1 MSDKKRESFFWN
13 LKKIE
18 NEEFFKWFESQGNIA
33 DSLYKLV
40 CYFID
45 KHGLQDV
52 GDYKIQQQMQREIL
66 LQDKDF
72 LNEIKRVILNDSNL
86 IIENEDSSIH
96 TIHNERKSP
105 NEKIETSEEQSDNKD
120 VKKEDVSKSETNVL
134 NDEYEDLD
142 TASLFGN

>member
-1 MSDKKRESFFWN
+1 MADKKRESFFWN

-72 LNEIKRVILNDSNL
+72 LNEVKRVLLNDSKL
-86 IIENEDSSIH
+86 IIKDDDQN
-96 TIHNERKSP
+96 IHNEIKSS
-105 NEKIETSEEQSDNKD
+105 NEVIGTSEEKPDNED
-120 VKKEDVSKSETNVL
+120 EKKEDVSKSETNVL
-134 NDEYEDLD
+134 NDEYDDLD

>member
-72 LNEIKRVILNDSNL
+72 LNEVKRFLLNDSNL
-86 IIENEDSSIH
+86 IIKNEDPS
-96 TIHNERKSP
+96 IHNERKSP
-105 NEKIETSEEQSDNKD
+105 NKEIENSEEQSDNED
-120 VKKEDVSKSETNVL
+120 VKKEDVSKSETKTL

>member
-72 LNEIKRVILNDSNL
+72 LNEVKRFLLNDSNL
-86 IIENEDSSIH
+86 IIKNEDPS
-96 TIHNERKSP
+96 IHNERKSP
-105 NEKIETSEEQSDNKD
+105 NEEIETSEEQSDNED
-120 VKKEDVSKSETNVL
+120 VKKEDVSKSEIKTL

>member
-1 MSDKKRESFFWN
+1 MADKKRESFFWN

-72 LNEIKRVILNDSNL
+72 LNEVKRVLLNDSNL
-86 IIENEDSSIH
+86 IIKNDDQN
-96 TIHNERKSP
+96 IHNEIESP
-105 NEKIETSEEQSDNKD
+105 NEVIAASEVKSDNED

>member
-1 MSDKKRESFFWN
+1 MADKRRESFFWN

-72 LNEIKRVILNDSNL
+72 LNEVKRVLLNDSNL
-86 IIENEDSSIH
+86 IIKNDDQNN
-96 TIHNERKSP
+96 HNEIKSP
-105 NEKIETSEEQSDNKD
+105 NEVIGTPEERPDNED
-120 VKKEDVSKSETNVL
+120 EKKEDVSKSETNVL

>member
-1 MSDKKRESFFWN
+1 MADKKRESFFWN

-72 LNEIKRVILNDSNL
+72 LNEVKRVLLNDSNL
-86 IIENEDSSIH
+86 IIKNDDQN
-96 TIHNERKSP
+96 IHNEIKSP
-105 NEKIETSEEQSDNKD
+105 NEVIGTSEEKPDNED
-120 VKKEDVSKSETNVL
+120 EKKEDVSKSETNVL
-134 NDEYEDLD
+134 NDEYDDLD

>member
-1 MSDKKRESFFWN
+1 MADKKRESFFWN

-72 LNEIKRVILNDSNL
+72 LNEVKRVLLNNSNL
-86 IIENEDSSIH
+86 IIKNDDQN
-96 TIHNERKSP
+96 IHNEIKSP
-105 NEKIETSEEQSDNKD
+105 NEIIGAPEKKSDTED
-120 VKKEDVSKSETNVL
+120 VKKDDISKSETNTL

>member
-1 MSDKKRESFFWN
+1 MADKKRESFFWN

-52 GDYKIQQQMQREIL
+52 GDYKIQQQMQRDIL

-72 LNEIKRVILNDSNL
+72 LNAVRRIISKDSNL
-86 IIENEDSSIH
+86 IIKNEDSS
-96 TIHNERKSP
+96 IHNERKSP
-105 NEKIETSEEQSDNKD
+105 NEEIETSEEQYDNED
-120 VKKEDVSKSETNVL
+120 VKKEDVSKSVSPVS

-142 TASLFGN
+142 TSSLFGN

>member
-86 IIENEDSSIH
+86 IIENEDS
-96 TIHNERKSP
+96 IHNERKSP
-105 NEKIETSEEQSDNKD
+105 NEEIETSEEQSDN
-120 VKKEDVSKSETNVL
+120 EDVSKSETNVL

>member
-1 MSDKKRESFFWN
+1 MADKKRESFFWN

-72 LNEIKRVILNDSNL
+72 LNEVKRVLLNDSKL
-86 IIENEDSSIH
+86 IIKNDDQN
-96 TIHNERKSP
+96 IHNEIKSS
-105 NEKIETSEEQSDNKD
+105 NEVIGTSEEKPDNKD
-120 VKKEDVSKSETNVL
+120 EKKEDVSKSETNVL
-134 NDEYEDLD
+134 NDEYDDLD

>member
-1 MSDKKRESFFWN
+1 MADKKRESFFWN

-72 LNEIKRVILNDSNL
+72 LNEVKRVLLNDSKL
-86 IIENEDSSIH
+86 IIKNDDQN
-96 TIHNERKSP
+96 IHNEIKSP
-105 NEKIETSEEQSDNKD
+105 NEVIGTSEEKPDNED
-120 VKKEDVSKSETNVL
+120 EKKEDVSKSETNVL
-134 NDEYEDLD
+134 NDEYDDLD

>member
-1 MSDKKRESFFWN
+1 MADKKRESFFWN

-72 LNEIKRVILNDSNL
+72 LNEVKRVLLNGSNL
-86 IIENEDSSIH
+86 IIKNDDQN
-96 TIHNERKSP
+96 IHNEMESP
-105 NEKIETSEEQSDNKD
+105 NAVIGASEEKSDNEGE
-120 VKKEDVSKSETNVL
+120 KKEDVSKSETNVL

>member
-1 MSDKKRESFFWN
+1 MADKKRESFFWN

-72 LNEIKRVILNDSNL
+72 LNEVKRVLLNDSKL
-86 IIENEDSSIH
+86 IIKNDDQN
-96 TIHNERKSP
+96 IHNEIKSS
-105 NEKIETSEEQSDNKD
+105 NEVIGTSEEKPDNED
-120 VKKEDVSKSETNVL
+120 EKKKTFL
-134 NDEYEDLD
+134 NLKQM
-142 TASLFGN
+142 F

>member
-1 MSDKKRESFFWN
+1 MADKKRESFFWN

-72 LNEIKRVILNDSNL
+72 LNEVKRVLLNDSKL
-86 IIENEDSSIH
+86 IIKNDDQN
-96 TIHNERKSP
+96 THNEIKSS
-105 NEKIETSEEQSDNKD
+105 NEVIGTSEEKPDNED
-120 VKKEDVSKSETNVL
+120 EKKEDVSKSETNVL
-134 NDEYEDLD
+134 NDEYDDLD

>member
-72 LNEIKRVILNDSNL
+72 LNEVKRFLLNDSNL
-86 IIENEDSSIH
+86 IIKNEDPS
-96 TIHNERKSP
+96 IHNERKSP
-105 NEKIETSEEQSDNKD
+105 NEEIETSEEQSDNED
-120 VKKEDVSKSETNVL
+120 VKKEDVSKSETKTL

>member
-1 MSDKKRESFFWN
+1 MADKKRESFFWN

-72 LNEIKRVILNDSNL
+72 LNEVKRVLLNDSKL
-86 IIENEDSSIH
+86 IIKNDNQN
-96 TIHNERKSP
+96 IHNEIESP
-105 NEKIETSEEQSDNKD
+105 NEIIGTSEEKPNNEDE
-120 VKKEDVSKSETNVL
+120 KKEDVSKSETNVL
-134 NDEYEDLD
+134 NDEYDDLD

>member
-1 MSDKKRESFFWN
+1 MADKKRESFFWN

-72 LNEIKRVILNDSNL
+72 LNEVKRILLNDSKL
-86 IIENEDSSIH
+86 IIKNDDQN
-96 TIHNERKSP
+96 IHNEIKSS
-105 NEKIETSEEQSDNKD
+105 NEVIGTSEEKPDNED
-120 VKKEDVSKSETNVL
+120 EKKEDVSKSETNVL
-134 NDEYEDLD
+134 NDEYDDLD